1 MPRIGLSRILG
12 ASTGAASAG
21 WFGDG
26 SDGDLTVAA
35 GQTLALEVAEDE
47 GQIVKKYGNVN
58 IEAGAMLKP
67 ANRCNG
73 MILLVNGDLTVNGTI
88 SVDKCAPLLNSNEE
102 MCLNEAHIKLC
113 GALVGGSGGKGGTAY
128 ASRGYYSAAGGIGGN
143 GHLLGGGY
151 GGGGGAFYYWTSTVK
166 YPYIGGASEPRPP
179 HGILWPYPAP
189 KGGSGTSDG
198 NGAYGSGASASNSD
212 GLGGSAPGGGGAV
225 VDGNSTSSTIR
236 GNGSAGDAYGGGALW
251 IFVKGNVVIGSAGVL
266 SANGGNGGA
275 GGNVTASTA
284 FYASGGSG
292 GGGGGGIIALVYGGE
307 ITNGGSIRANGGTAG
322 QGYVNTMNSF
332 DSSGDDGSVGTV
344 LIKTLS
350 ELTAA

>member
-12 ASTGAASAG
+12 ASTGAAGAG

-47 GQIVKKYGNVN
+47 GQIVKKYGNVT
-58 IEAGAMLKP
+58 IEEGAMLKP

-88 SVDKCAPLLNSNEE
+88 SVDKCAPLLNASEE

-151 GGGGGAFYYWTSTVK
+151 GGGGGA
-166 YPYIGGASEPRPP
+166 
-179 HGILWPYPAP
+179 
-189 KGGSGTSDG
+189 
-198 NGAYGSGASASNSD
+198 
-212 GLGGSAPGGGGAV
+212 
-225 VDGNSTSSTIR
+225 
-236 GNGSAGDAYGGGALW
+236 
-251 IFVKGNVVIGSAGVL
+251 
-266 SANGGNGGA
+266 
-275 GGNVTASTA
+275 
-284 FYASGGSG
+284 
-292 GGGGGGIIALVYGGE
+292 
-307 ITNGGSIRANGGTAG
+307 
-322 QGYVNTMNSF
+322 
-332 DSSGDDGSVGTV
+332 
-344 LIKTLS
+344 
-350 ELTAA
+350 